1 MQQLNAAAGTNC
13 NGGTSDSPRYKDV
26 TEVVPNSPRFHKMA
40 AQRNVFSHRKK
51 IQKMTKSYATSGNFF
66 LFIPSPFQEV

>member
-40 AQRNVFSHRKK
+40 AQRNVFTHRKK
-51 IQKMTKSYATSGNFF
+51 IQKDD
-66 LFIPSPFQEV
+66 